1 MKSSERRHLQ
11 TNEFAIAVSRAQ
23 TWFEQ
28 NRTTVLGGAVAVA
41 IVAASV
47 LGYTAWQRSVNTKA
61 ATLLAEA
68 MVIAESGVQPPAP
81 PAGTTNDPTNPGG
94 QLPGSYPTLD
104 AKLNAALPKF
114 MAAADAYPNTAAG
127 QTARLHA
134 AETLAQMGRRDEAIQ
149 QYDQLI
155 GSGNALVARSARLGK
170 ASVQIVAGQYDP
182 AIAMLK
188 EMAAQA
194 DSPLPADALLME
206 LARAYRLA
214 GKTDDARKT
223 LTQVVEQHADSP
235 YASDAKVEIAK
246 LKG

>member
-1 MKSSERRHLQ
+1 
-11 TNEFAIAVSRAQ
+11 
-23 TWFEQ
+23 
-28 NRTTVLGGAVAVA
+28 
-41 IVAASV
+41 
-47 LGYTAWQRSVNTKA
+47 
-61 ATLLAEA
+61 
-68 MVIAESGVQPPAP
+68 
-81 PAGTTNDPTNPGG
+81 
-94 QLPGSYPTLD
+94 
-104 AKLNAALPKF
+104 

-170 ASVQIVAGQYDP
+170 ASAQMVAGQYDP
-182 AIAMLK
+182 AIATLK

-194 DSPLPADALLME
+194 DSPLPAEALLME

-246 LKG
+246 LKS